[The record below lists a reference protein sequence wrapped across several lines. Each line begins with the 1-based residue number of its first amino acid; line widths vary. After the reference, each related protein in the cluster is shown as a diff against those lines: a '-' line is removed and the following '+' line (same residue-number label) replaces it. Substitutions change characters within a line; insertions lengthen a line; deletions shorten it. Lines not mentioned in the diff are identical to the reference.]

1 MLDLKLDITSV
12 GKDETLVYDVAII
25 GGGPAG
31 LTAGIYSARALLK
44 TVVFEKLGCGGQLAI
59 TDRIENYPGFPE
71 GINGF
76 ELSNKMKEQA
86 ENFKVKFEFL
96 EVESLIKD
104 ENSNCF
110 LIKSGNKEFKA
121 RAVIF
126 ATGTTPKRLNI
137 PGENE
142 FWGRGI
148 SSCAT
153 CDGALFKDKVVA
165 VVGGGDSAL
174 DEGLFLTKFAKKVYI
189 IHRRNELRAAKI
201 LQLRAMNNP
210 KIEFIF
216 DTVVE
221 EVIGENRL
229 KQLKLKNLKT
239 GDISYLEVDGMY
251 IYIGLLPNTELLKGF
266 SRVLD
271 ENGFVITNEK
281 METNVS
287 GLFAAGDCRN
297 KILRQ
302 VATAVADGAIAAYSA
317 EKYLEK
323 LECENKL

>member
-12 GKDETLVYDVAII
+12 GKDETLVYDVASI

-59 TDRIENYPGFPE
+59 TDRIEKYPGFPE

-221 EVIGENRL
+221 EVIGENKL

-239 GDISYLEVDGMY
+239 GDISYLEVDGMF
-251 IYIGLLPNTELLKGF
+251 IYIGLLPNTELLKVF
-266 SRVLD
+266 SGVLD

>member
-1 MLDLKLDITSV
+1 MLDLKLDIVSV

-110 LIKSGNKEFKA
+110 LIKCGNKNFMAK
-121 RAVIF
+121 AVIF
-126 ATGTTPKRLNI
+126 ATGSTSKRLNI

-221 EVIGENRL
+221 EVIGENKL

-239 GDISYLEVDGMY
+239 GDISYLEVDGMF

-266 SRVLD
+266 SGVLD

>member
-121 RAVIF
+121 KAVIF

-239 GDISYLEVDGMY
+239 GDISYLEVDGMF
-251 IYIGLLPNTELLKGF
+251 IYIGLLPNTELLKVF
-266 SRVLD
+266 SGVLD